1 MKKILLLFC
10 LTMAISNTFAQKT
23 YVKVYSSDL
32 GGSKSAVFLRGNVP
46 TDMQMEYKCD
56 DDIISVYFMDIVN
69 MLAERGYEV
78 EFTMDKSN
86 FLMSKISSGGY
97 NAVRGVELN
106 EDEDVTEVARY
117 NLQGLPVKE
126 HDKGAQ
132 IIVYS
137 NYTTKTVIVQ

>member
-1 MKKILLLFC
+1 MKRILLLFC

-23 YVKVYSSDL
+23 YVRVFHDSGKVYL
-32 GGSKSAVFLRGNVP
+32 QGNVP
-46 TDMQMEYKCD
+46 TDMKSLYSGD
-56 DDIISVYFMDIVN
+56 TWIGSIFLDVVN

-78 EFTMDKSN
+78 EFAPSGSN
-86 FLMSKISSGGY
+86 YLMSKKSSGGY
-97 NAVRGVELN
+97 NAVRGVVIN

-117 NLQGLPVKE
+117 NLQGTPVKE
-126 HDKGAQ
+126 HDKGVQ

>member
-1 MKKILLLFC
+1 
-10 LTMAISNTFAQKT
+10 MAISNTFAQKT
-23 YVKVYSSDL
+23 YVKVYYSTYTVYL
-32 GGSKSAVFLRGNVP
+32 CGNVP
-46 TDMQMEYKCD
+46 TDMKMDYYSSTSNTNKL
-56 DDIISVYFMDIVN
+56 FMDVVN

-78 EFTMDKSN
+78 EFTMDTNS
-86 FLMSKISSGGY
+86 FLMSKRSSGGY

-126 HDKGAQ
+126 HDKGVQ

>member
-10 LTMAISNTFAQKT
+10 LMMAISNTSAQKT
-23 YVKVYSSDL
+23 YVKIRV
-32 GGSKSAVFLRGNVP
+32 SATNYCKLEGNIP
-46 TDMQMEYKCD
+46 WDMSNSEKGE
-56 DDIISVYFMDIVN
+56 FMDIVN
-69 MLAERGYEV
+69 KLAERGYEV
-78 EFTMDKSN
+78 EFVIDSTHY
-86 FLMSKISSGGY
+86 LMSKKSSGGY

-126 HDKGAQ
+126 HDKGVQ